1 MADVLIIPGL
11 GGSGEHHWQTH
22 LERSHP
28 GAARVYQDDWDNP
41 ELSFWLDRVAAVV
54 ARTPGAVLVA
64 HSLGCPLVAHL
75 AQRRPHLPIEAALL
89 VAPADVDSARHTPEH
104 IRAFAP
110 IPLGRLP
117 FRSVVVGSRNDPYM
131 SFSRAREV
139 AFAWGAGF
147 VDAGAVGHIN
157 VESGFGPWPHG
168 ERLLAQLIGAVNA
181 ERERLPRESVQ
192 ADSRRSG

>member
-22 LERSHP
+22 LERSNP
-28 GAARVYQDDWDNP
+28 GAKRVYQDDWDNP
-41 ELSFWLDRVAAVV
+41 ELPYWLDRVAAVV

-75 AQRRPHLPIEAALL
+75 AHRRPHLPIAAALL

-117 FRSVVVGSRNDPYM
+117 FRSIVVGSRNDPYM
-131 SFSRAREV
+131 SFARAREV

-157 VESGFGPWPHG
+157 VASGFGPWPDG
-168 ERLLAQLIGAVNA
+168 ARLLAQLIGAADA
-181 ERERLPRESVQ
+181 EPERLPREPAQ
-192 ADSRRSG
+192 TASRRSG

>member
-28 GAARVYQDDWDNP
+28 GAERVYQDDWDNP
-41 ELSFWLDRVAAVV
+41 ELAYWLDRVAAVV

-75 AQRRPHLPIEAALL
+75 AHRRPGLPIGGALL

-110 IPLGRLP
+110 IPLERLP

-131 SFSRAREV
+131 SFARAREV

-157 VESGFGPWPHG
+157 VESGFGPWPDG

-181 ERERLPRESVQ
+181 EREMLPRELERAAV
-192 ADSRRSG
+192 RRSG

>member
-28 GAARVYQDDWDNP
+28 GAERVYQDDWDNP
-41 ELSFWLDRVAAVV
+41 QLAYWLDRVAAVV
-54 ARTPGAVLVA
+54 ERTPGAILVA

-75 AQRRPHLPIEAALL
+75 AHRRPRLPIEAALL
-89 VAPADVDSARHTPEH
+89 VAPADVDSVRHTPEH

-110 IPLGRLP
+110 IPLERLP
-117 FRSVVVGSRNDPYM
+117 FRSIVVGSRNDPYM
-131 SFSRAREV
+131 SFARAREV

-157 VESGFGPWPHG
+157 VDSGFGPWPDG
-168 ERLLAQLIGAVNA
+168 ERLLTQLIGAPNA
-181 ERERLPRESVQ
+181 KPEMPPRELEQ
-192 ADSRRSG
+192 TAARRSG